1 MNSGEKARMTFKE
14 NIDKN
19 ELSEYPLSGF
29 QGDIVLVD
37 SYKKLK
43 QSIKVLKSGDMLGF
57 DTETKPSFRKGKVN
71 RVALMQLSNGR
82 QAFIFRINIIG
93 LPDELID
100 ILSDKSIIK
109 AGVAI
114 HEDIK
119 GLKSISDFQEQ
130 GFIELQ
136 DYVKDFGIMSSGLRK
151 LAAIILGFRISKRQQ
166 ISNWEASELTEAQ
179 LMYAAT
185 DAWVC
190 YEIYKKLDKRSLGIK

>member
-1 MNSGEKARMTFKE
+1 MNSGKKVRMTFKE

-57 DTETKPSFRKGKVN
+57 DTETKPSFKKGRVN
-71 RVALMQLSNGR
+71 SVALMQLSNGR

-100 ILSDKSIIK
+100 ILTDKSIIK

-114 HEDIK
+114 HDDIK
-119 GLKSISDFQEQ
+119 GLKSVSDFQEQ

-151 LAAIILGFRISKRQQ
+151 LSAIILGFRISKRQQ
-166 ISNWEASELTEAQ
+166 VSNWEASELTEAQ

-190 YEIYKKLDKRSLGIK
+190 YEIYKKLNKHSLRMK

>member
-1 MNSGEKARMTFKE
+1 MTFKE

-190 YEIYKKLDKRSLGIK
+190 YEIYKKLNKRSLGIK

>member
-166 ISNWEASELTEAQ
+166 VSNWEASELTEAQ

>member
-1 MNSGEKARMTFKE
+1 MTFKE

-57 DTETKPSFRKGKVN
+57 DTETKPSFKKGRVN
-71 RVALMQLSNGR
+71 SVALMQLSNGR

-100 ILSDKSIIK
+100 ILTDKSIIK

-114 HEDIK
+114 HDDIK
-119 GLKSISDFQEQ
+119 GLKSVSDFQEQ

-151 LAAIILGFRISKRQQ
+151 LSAIILGFRISKRQQ
-166 ISNWEASELTEAQ
+166 VSNWEASELTEAQ

-190 YEIYKKLDKRSLGIK
+190 YEIYKKLNKHSLRMK

>member
-1 MNSGEKARMTFKE
+1 MTFKE

-19 ELSEYPLSGF
+19 ELSEYPISGF

-57 DTETKPSFRKGKVN
+57 DTETKPSFKKGRVN
-71 RVALMQLSNGR
+71 SVALMQLSNGR

-100 ILSDKSIIK
+100 ILTDKSIIK

-114 HEDIK
+114 HDDIK
-119 GLKSISDFQEQ
+119 GLKSVSDFQEQ

-151 LAAIILGFRISKRQQ
+151 LSAIILGFRISKRQQ
-166 ISNWEASELTEAQ
+166 VSNWEASELTEAQ

-190 YEIYKKLDKRSLGIK
+190 YEIYKKLNKHSLRMK

>member
-1 MNSGEKARMTFKE
+1 MTFKE

-71 RVALMQLSNGR
+71 RVALMQLSNSR

-136 DYVKDFGIMSSGLRK
+136 DYVKDFGILSSGLRK

-166 ISNWEASELTEAQ
+166 VSNWEASELTEAQ

>member
-1 MNSGEKARMTFKE
+1 MNSGKKVRMTFKE
-14 NIDKN
+14 NIDKT

-43 QSIKVLKSGDMLGF
+43 KSIKILKSCEVLGF
-57 DTETKPSFRKGKVN
+57 DTETKPSFRKGKVHS
-71 RVALMQLSNGR
+71 VALMQLSNCR

-100 ILSDKSIIK
+100 ILTDESIIK

-114 HEDIK
+114 HDDIK
-119 GLKSISDFQEQ
+119 GLKSINVFQEQ
-130 GFIELQ
+130 GFVELQ
-136 DYVKDFGIMSSGLRK
+136 DYVKNFGIKSSGLRK

-166 ISNWEASELTEAQ
+166 VSNWEASELTDAQ
-179 LMYAAT
+179 LLYAAT

-190 YEIYKKLDKRSLGIK
+190 YKIYKKLDKHNPGIK

>member
-1 MNSGEKARMTFKE
+1 MNSGKKVRMTFKE

-19 ELSEYPLSGF
+19 ELSEYPISGF

-57 DTETKPSFRKGKVN
+57 DTETKPSFKKGRVN
-71 RVALMQLSNGR
+71 SVALMQLSNGR

-100 ILSDKSIIK
+100 ILTDKSIIK

-114 HEDIK
+114 HDDIK
-119 GLKSISDFQEQ
+119 GLKSVSDFQEQ

-151 LAAIILGFRISKRQQ
+151 LSAIILGFRISKRQQ
-166 ISNWEASELTEAQ
+166 VSNWEASELTEAQ

-190 YEIYKKLDKRSLGIK
+190 YEIYKKLNKHSLRMK